1 MTPMA
6 TSALA
11 RSVAVEVEALE
22 VDLVLEGIY
31 RGYGVDF
38 RNYARESIRR
48 RLLRRAQGE
57 GVASISALQERV
69 LHDPRCMAR
78 LMADL
83 SVHVTSMFRD
93 PAFYRAFRTRVV
105 PALRTYPFIRIWSA
119 GCSTGEEAYSIAIL
133 MREAGLYDRTRIY
146 ATDMNGD
153 VLDQARAGQFPIEKM
168 KDYTANYIAAGGTRS
183 FSEYYTAGP
192 GTVRFHRSL
201 ADNMVFARHNLVSD
215 RSFNEFNVILCRNVL
230 SYFAPSLQDEVHR
243 LLYDSLAIFGVLG
256 LGRRESLK
264 STGLQRR
271 YETLDPVESLYRRTT

>member
-6 TSALA
+6 TSAPA

-38 RNYARESIRR
+38 RNYARESVRR

-57 GVASISALQERV
+57 GLATISALQERV
-69 LHDPRCMAR
+69 LHDPACMAR
-78 LMADL
+78 LLADL
-83 SVHVTSMFRD
+83 SVNVTSMFRD
-93 PAFYRAFRTRVV
+93 PSFYRALRARVV

-133 MREAGLYDRTRIY
+133 MREAGLYERTRIY

-153 VLDQARAGQFPIEKM
+153 VLD
-168 KDYTANYIAAGGTRS
+168 ANYIAAGGTRS
-183 FSEYYTAGP
+183 FSEYYTADAD
-192 GTVRFHRSL
+192 TVRFDRSL
-201 ADNMVFARHNLVSD
+201 ADNIVFARHNLVSD

-230 SYFAPSLQDEVHR
+230 SYFAPSLQDEVNR
-243 LLYDSLAIFGVLG
+243 LLYESLTILGVLG
-256 LGRRESLK
+256 LGRKESLK
-264 STGLQRR
+264 STGLERR
-271 YETLDPVESLYRRTT
+271 YERLDPVERLYRRTI

>member
-6 TSALA
+6 TSASA

-31 RGYGVDF
+31 RGYGLDF
-38 RNYARESIRR
+38 RNYARDSIRR
-48 RLLRRAQGE
+48 RLLRRAEGE

-78 LMADL
+78 LLADL
-83 SVHVTSMFRD
+83 SVNVTSMFRD
-93 PAFYRAFRTRVV
+93 PPFYRAFRNQVV

-119 GCSTGEEAYSIAIL
+119 GCSTGEEPYSIAIM

-153 VLDQARAGQFPIEKM
+153 VLEQARAGEFPIERM
-168 KDYTANYIAAGGTRS
+168 KDYTANYIAARGTRS

-192 GTVRFHRSL
+192 ATVRFDRSL

-230 SYFAPSLQDEVHR
+230 IYFAPSLQHEVSR
-243 LLYDSLAIFGVLG
+243 LLYDSLGIFGVLA
-256 LGRRESLK
+256 LGRKESVK
-264 STGLQRR
+264 STGLEGR
-271 YETLDPVESLYRRTT
+271 YETLDPVERLYRRTT